1 MLFSGYSIGIVDQ
14 QEARMDTLEERA
26 RHQKEEVKQYH
37 ATMDQIAMTNSH
49 LQERIDMLLIDHAS
63 HEDKVAAFTK
73 KICGMETLVERYKE
87 EVLHIPS

>member
-1 MLFSGYSIGIVDQ
+1 MDQ

-26 RHQKEEVKQYH
+26 KQQKEEVKQH
-37 ATMDQIAMTNSH
+37 QATMDQIAMTNGH

-73 KICGMETLVERYKE
+73 KICGMETLVDRYKE
-87 EVLHIPS
+87 EVLHTLMYPLTHI